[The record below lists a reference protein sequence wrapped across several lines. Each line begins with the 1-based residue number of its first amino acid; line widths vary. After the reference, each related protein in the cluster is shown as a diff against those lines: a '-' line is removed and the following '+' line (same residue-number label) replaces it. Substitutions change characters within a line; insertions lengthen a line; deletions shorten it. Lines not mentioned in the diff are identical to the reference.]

1 MARCVVSILMAAVA
15 GGMVAM
21 ATGHA
26 ADLSKQT
33 AVEVVVE
40 LGTKDGKRV
49 FSPSSLT
56 FEAGK
61 LYKLVLKNL
70 SGEDH
75 YFSSPPFGAA
85 VWSRKVEAGKAE
97 VKGNIREIE
106 VKPGGEA
113 EWYFVPVQAGT
124 FDLQCTIPGHAAA
137 GMTGK
142 LTVE

>member
-1 MARCVVSILMAAVA
+1 VARCVVSILMAAVA

-49 FSPSSLT
+49 FSPNSLT

-61 LYKLVLKNL
+61 LYKLVVKNPG
-70 SGEDH
+70 GEDH
-75 YFSSPPFGAA
+75 YFSSPPFGAEKWKRA
-85 VWSRKVEAGKAE
+85 RP
-97 VKGNIREIE
+97 R
-106 VKPGGEA
+106 
-113 EWYFVPVQAGT
+113 
-124 FDLQCTIPGHAAA
+124 
-137 GMTGK
+137 
-142 LTVE
+142 